1 MALVLVLTRAVAIVA
16 VAGFALLLRRLAR
29 RKPGGDDRSRL
40 QVDLDGKPPRDPMV
54 EVDGAIQRETMRGW
68 GG

>member
-1 MALVLVLTRAVAIVA
+1 MALVPVLTRAVAIVA

-29 RKPGGDDRSRL
+29 RKPGGDDRPRL